1 MLNEKRISLPVS
13 TNLTIK
19 ALLYFEYDEI
29 IQSRL
34 LIVLEQKFRKKKKTK

>member
-13 TNLTIK
+13 TNLTSK
-19 ALLYFEYDEI
+19 ALLNFEYDEI

-34 LIVLEQKFRKKKKTK
+34 LIVLEQKFRKKKKKK